1 MDQVTLHIENSSG
14 RQDYELGQEV
24 TIGRTNAS
32 TLVLSDSGLSR
43 RNTTIFR
50 DGDTVLVVDENS
62 LNGTILNGSKITGA
76 AQELR
81 DGDVLRIG
89 SDTSIRISIGAATS
103 QPSIQ
108 QPITTVERS
117 NVAPVTANISQ
128 SSGPVAS
135 EPKRL
140 PLIPIAAG
148 LMIFA
153 IIFLAIVAYFVATR
167 YRCSPAQRQV
177 NLCRPSR
184 LRQRYRCG
192 SSTRSAGKTK
202 MISTT

>member
-14 RQDYELGQEV
+14 RQDYELVQEV
-24 TIGRTNAS
+24 TIGRTDAS

-103 QPSIQ
+103 QTSIQ
-108 QPITTVERS
+108 QPITVERS
-117 NVAPVTANISQ
+117 NIAPVAANISQ
-128 SSGPVAS
+128 LS
-135 EPKRL
+135 
-140 PLIPIAAG
+140 
-148 LMIFA
+148 
-153 IIFLAIVAYFVATR
+153 
-167 YRCSPAQRQV
+167 
-177 NLCRPSR
+177 
-184 LRQRYRCG
+184 
-192 SSTRSAGKTK
+192 
-202 MISTT
+202 